1 VRVWRIEDGLIPV
14 EAFLDA
20 AVRFQLPR
28 LLLCEPRQFLGD
40 KVFRVPKLLCSAVG
54 NPRQGA
60 PAWRSPVSDENWFP
74 DGQHAHLSV
83 RIPRK
88 ELFRCGRPPQT
99 AWSSGGQQQHHPGN
113 VGIAVKRSRELA
125 QIWIRKHGKRFL
137 AGWRGGRTPEIHDSQ
152 EQDER
157 YHRDK
162 YCALLHLQNRSAIT
176 PAISC
181 GKRIIPNTTTTAA
194 HSSTLPSHL
203 PRTPHCLARCC
214 CQNPRASNRTER
226 PKSHGRSV
234 VKKALAAPAPRA
246 AASPSGRQQLSVAT
260 ELRIATKEAETPVP
274 SFTVCPLAGLATLL
288 GGSCPQREDQPVS
301 IPDTN
306 GNSARNSVFSGT
318 LPRRLVR

>member
-1 VRVWRIEDGLIPV
+1 V

-54 NPRQGA
+54 NPRQRA
-60 PAWRSPVSDENWFP
+60 PAWRSPVGGENWFP
-74 DGQHAHLSV
+74 DDQHAHLSV
-83 RIPRK
+83 RVPRK

-99 AWSSGGQQQHHPGN
+99 TWSSGGQQQHHSGN
-113 VGIAVKRSRELA
+113 VGTAVKGSRELA

-137 AGWRGGRTPEIHDSQ
+137 AEWRGGRTPEIHDSQ
-152 EQDER
+152 EQNER

-162 YCALLHLQNRSAIT
+162 YRSLLHLQNRSAIT
-176 PAISC
+176 PAISW

-194 HSSTLPSHL
+194 HSSTLPSRL

-246 AASPSGRQQLSVAT
+246 AANPSGRQQLSVAT

-288 GGSCPQREDQPVS
+288 GGSCPQREDQTVS